1 MEFILVV
8 DGEMDGLL
16 GSGMRMLTGH
26 IDTSSFHGGTISSYI
41 LYDVIDILLCFDI
54 NQYDLLQCIFCCIMD
69 LYFVINNILY
79 ISGMMMIHFLTWQT
93 KVFLSYFPTFLFSSS

>member
-1 MEFILVV
+1 MMLLVSCYVLISQGPDMMYCNVSLVV
-8 DGEMDGLL
+8 
-16 GSGMRMLTGH
+16 
-26 IDTSSFHGGTISSYI
+26 F
-41 LYDVIDILLCFDI
+41 
-54 NQYDLLQCIFCCIMD
+54 MD